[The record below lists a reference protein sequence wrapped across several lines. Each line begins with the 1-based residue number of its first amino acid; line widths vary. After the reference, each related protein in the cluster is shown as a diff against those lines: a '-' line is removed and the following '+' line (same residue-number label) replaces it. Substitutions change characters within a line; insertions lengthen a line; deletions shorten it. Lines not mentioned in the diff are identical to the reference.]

1 MKSWAALRVF
11 GGGADPFDV
20 FTPQTPQHTDML
32 KELTLAN
39 MLMTQRQKPRSVAAG
54 GIKTPA
60 ASNMRRFNQSLPM
73 TLLKAHEAV
82 LRTFIPHLRAHDLS
96 TQQWRVMRAL
106 AESESLD
113 VSELAS
119 ACSLLRPSV
128 SRIVQNLESRNIVQR
143 QSCDRD
149 SRRSL
154 VSITSHGLELIAA
167 IAPES
172 EARYQYIE
180 SQFGAENL
188 SGLYEL
194 LNELI
199 AALDS
204 AAPPFGS
211 LSNEELAADSSG

>member
-1 MKSWAALRVF
+1 
-11 GGGADPFDV
+11 
-20 FTPQTPQHTDML
+20 
-32 KELTLAN
+32 
-39 MLMTQRQKPRSVAAG
+39 
-54 GIKTPA
+54 
-60 ASNMRRFNQSLPM
+60 M

-119 ACSLLRPSV
+119 VCSLLRPSV
-128 SRIVQNLESRNIVQR
+128 SRIIQNLEGRNILRR
-143 QSCDRD
+143 QPCGRD

-154 VSITSHGLELIAA
+154 VSITPHGRQLIVE

-172 EARYQYIE
+172 EMLYQYIE

-188 SGLYEL
+188 SELYEL

-199 AALDS
+199 EALHSD
-204 AAPPFGS
+204 APPFEALGT
-211 LSNEELAADSSG
+211 EGLATD

>member
-1 MKSWAALRVF
+1 
-11 GGGADPFDV
+11 
-20 FTPQTPQHTDML
+20 
-32 KELTLAN
+32 
-39 MLMTQRQKPRSVAAG
+39 MTQRQKPKSAAAG
-54 GIKTPA
+54 VGSAPA
-60 ASNMRRFNQSLPM
+60 ASKMRRFDQSLPM

-113 VSELAS
+113 VSELAT

-128 SRIVQNLESRNIVQR
+128 SRIIQNLEGREILRR
-143 QSCDRD
+143 QPCDRD

-154 VSITSHGLELIAA
+154 VSITTYGLRLIQE

-180 SQFGAENL
+180 TQFGAENL

-199 AALDS
+199 EALDS
-204 AAPPFGS
+204 AAPPFGA
-211 LSNEELAADSSG
+211 LGAEKLPAD

>member
-1 MKSWAALRVF
+1 
-11 GGGADPFDV
+11 
-20 FTPQTPQHTDML
+20 ML
-32 KELTLAN
+32 KASHIKKKP
-39 MLMTQRQKPRSVAAG
+39 MTQRQKSTPVTTVASN
-54 GIKTPA
+54 TPT
-60 ASNMRRFNQSLPM
+60 ASNMRRFDQSLPM

-119 ACSLLRPSV
+119 ACSLFRPSV
-128 SRIVQNLESRNIVQR
+128 SRIVQNLEGREILRR
-143 QSCDRD
+143 QPCHRD

-154 VSITSHGLELIAA
+154 VSITPYGRRLIEE

-180 SQFGAENL
+180 TQFGAENL
-188 SGLYEL
+188 AGLYEL

-204 AAPPFGS
+204 DAPPFGA
-211 LSNEELAADSSG
+211 LEAEDL

>member
-1 MKSWAALRVF
+1 
-11 GGGADPFDV
+11 
-20 FTPQTPQHTDML
+20 
-32 KELTLAN
+32 
-39 MLMTQRQKPRSVAAG
+39 MTKRQRPRAVAPEAGKTVAAN
-54 GIKTPA
+54 
-60 ASNMRRFNQSLPM
+60 NMRRFDQSLPM

-128 SRIVQNLESRNIVQR
+128 SRIVQNLEGRKILQR
-143 QSCDRD
+143 QPCDRD

-154 VSITSHGLELIAA
+154 VSITSFGRELIAE

-180 SQFGAENL
+180 SQYGAENL
-188 SGLYEL
+188 SGLYDL

-199 AALDS
+199 EALDR
-204 AAPPFGS
+204 AAPPFGTLGAEGETPS
-211 LSNEELAADSSG
+211 DCL

>member
-1 MKSWAALRVF
+1 MKSRTVF
-11 GGGADPFDV
+11 EFLEDRAGGFGV
-20 FTPQTPQHTDML
+20 LTPQTRQHTAML
-32 KELTLAN
+32 NVPSTAN
-39 MLMTQRQKPRSVAAG
+39 MFMTQRQKPKSVASG
-54 GIKTPA
+54 GAKAPA

-128 SRIVQNLESRNIVQR
+128 SRIIQNLEGRDILRR
-143 QSCDRD
+143 QPCDRD

-154 VSITSHGLELIAA
+154 VSITSYGLELIAA

-199 AALDS
+199 EALDS

-211 LSNEELAADSSG
+211 LGAEGMVSD